1 MSDHTQGL
9 QRMTKKHRN
18 FTGSIAVLDVG
29 STKISCFIA
38 RLEADGSIRVTGIGH
53 QLSKGIRSGQ
63 VIDTVEA
70 ETSILAA
77 VHTAEQMA
85 DETIDNIVVGLVGS
99 GISSR
104 RIAVEL
110 SVAGEG
116 VTERD
121 LAEAQDEG
129 LASLDG
135 DNVEVLHAFP
145 ISYTLDENAN
155 IRDPRGMLGEI
166 LGADLHAITAP
177 VMMVRNMTQCLARC
191 HLNVAEF
198 VASAYVSGLASLEPD
213 EMELGVTFV
222 DMGGGTTNIAVFSG
236 GKCVYADA
244 IPIGGQHVTSD
255 LARGLSTS
263 ISHAERLKTL
273 HGSSVPVSSDD
284 QAMIE
289 VPQLGEED
297 NDDGANLMPRSML
310 VGIIRP
316 RLEEIFEII
325 RSKIEV
331 AGVDAIAGRRVV
343 LSGGASQMIGIRELA
358 TRVLGKQ
365 VRLSKPRVLNGLA
378 DAVSGPAFSTSIG
391 MLEYARRRSL
401 EHQLSSHGRSGS
413 GMPVSLT
420 RLARWF
426 KENF

>member
-1 MSDHTQGL
+1 MA
-9 QRMTKKHRN
+9 KKHRN

-29 STKISCFIA
+29 STKVSCFIA
-38 RLEADGSIRVTGIGH
+38 RLEVDGSIRVTGIGH

-63 VIDTVEA
+63 VVDTVEA
-70 ETSILAA
+70 ETSILSA

-85 DETIDNIVVGLVGS
+85 DETIENVVVSLAGAGV
-99 GISSR
+99 SSR
-104 RIAVEL
+104 RITVEL
-110 SVAGEG
+110 TVPGEG

-121 LAEAQDEG
+121 LVDVQEEG
-129 LASLDG
+129 LASLADEG
-135 DNVEVLHAFP
+135 VEVLHSFP
-145 ISYTLDENAN
+145 ISYTLDENKN
-155 IRDPRGMLGEI
+155 IRDPRGMLGER
-166 LGADLHAITAP
+166 LGADLHAITVP
-177 VMMVRNMTQCLARC
+177 SMMVRNMTKCLARC

-198 VASAYVSGLASLEPD
+198 IASAYVSGLAALEPD

-222 DMGGGTTNIAVFSG
+222 DMGGGTTNIAVFAG
-236 GKCVYADA
+236 GKCLYADA
-244 IPIGGQHVTSD
+244 IPIGGSHVTSD

-273 HGSSVPVSSDD
+273 HGSAVPIASDD

-297 NDDGANLMPRSML
+297 SPDGINLMPRSML

-331 AGVDAIAGRRVV
+331 AGLDAVAGRRVV
-343 LSGGASQMIGIRELA
+343 LTGGASQLIGIRELA

-401 EHQLSSHGRSGS
+401 EHQPSALSSRGTL
-413 GMPVSLT
+413 MPVSLS

-426 KENF
+426 RENF

>member
-1 MSDHTQGL
+1 MA
-9 QRMTKKHRN
+9 KKHRN

-29 STKISCFIA
+29 STKVSCFIA
-38 RLEADGSIRVTGIGH
+38 RLEVDGSIRVTGIGH

-70 ETSILAA
+70 ETSILSA

-85 DETIDNIVVGLVGS
+85 EETIENVVVSLAGA

-104 RIAVEL
+104 RITVEL
-110 SVAGEG
+110 TVPGEG

-121 LAEAQDEG
+121 LADVQEEG
-129 LASLDG
+129 LASLANEG
-135 DNVEVLHAFP
+135 VEVLHSFP
-145 ISYTLDENAN
+145 IGYTLDDVKN
-155 IRDPRGMLGEI
+155 IRDPRGMLGER

-177 VMMVRNMTQCLARC
+177 AMMVRNMTQCLARC

-198 VASAYVSGLASLEPD
+198 IASAYVSGLASLEPD

-244 IPIGGQHVTSD
+244 IPIGGSHVTSD
-255 LARGLSTS
+255 LARGLSTT
-263 ISHAERLKTL
+263 INHAERLKTL
-273 HGSSVPVSSDD
+273 HGSAVPIASDD
-284 QAMIE
+284 QAMLD

-297 NDDGANLMPRSML
+297 NGDNSNLMPRSML

-331 AGVDAIAGRRVV
+331 AGLDSVAGRRVV
-343 LSGGASQMIGIRELA
+343 LTGGASQLIGVRELA

-365 VRLSKPRVLNGLA
+365 VRLSKPRVLSGLA
-378 DAVSGPAFSTSIG
+378 DAVSGPAFSNSIG
-391 MLEYARRRSL
+391 MLEYARRRTL
-401 EHQLSSHGRSGS
+401 EHQSALSSRGS
-413 GMPVSLT
+413 IMPVSLS

-426 KENF
+426 RENF

>member
-1 MSDHTQGL
+1 MA
-9 QRMTKKHRN
+9 KKHRN

-63 VIDTVEA
+63 VVDTVEA
-70 ETSILAA
+70 ETSILSA

-85 DETIDNIVVGLVGS
+85 GETIENVVVGLAGA

-104 RIAVEL
+104 RVSVEL
-110 SVAGEG
+110 TVPGEG

-121 LAEAQDEG
+121 LAEVLEEG
-129 LASLDG
+129 TNSIANEG
-135 DNVEVLHAFP
+135 VEVLHSFP
-145 ISYTLDENAN
+145 ISYTLDDTKN
-155 IRDPRGMLGEI
+155 IRDPRGMLGER
-166 LGADLHAITAP
+166 LGAELHAIIAP

-198 VASAYVSGLASLEPD
+198 ISSAYVSGLAALEPD

-222 DMGGGTTNIAVFSG
+222 DMGGGTTNLAVFAA
-236 GKCVYADA
+236 GKCLYADA
-244 IPIGGQHVTSD
+244 IPIGGSHVTGD

-273 HGSSVPVSSDD
+273 HGSAVPIASDD
-284 QAMIE
+284 QAMID

-297 NDDGANLMPRSML
+297 NADNSNLMPRSML

-325 RSKIEV
+325 RSKVEV
-331 AGVDAIAGRRVV
+331 AGLDAVAGRRVV
-343 LSGGASQMIGIRELA
+343 ITGGASQLMGVRELA

-365 VRLSKPRVLNGLA
+365 IRLSKPRVLSGLA
-378 DAVSGPAFSTSIG
+378 DAVSGPAFSASIG

-401 EHQLSSHGRSGS
+401 EHHTSALSSRGGI
-413 GMPVSLT
+413 MPVSLS
-420 RLARWF
+420 RIGRWF
-426 KENF
+426 RENF

>member
-1 MSDHTQGL
+1 M
-9 QRMTKKHRN
+9 
-18 FTGSIAVLDVG
+18 LDVG
-29 STKISCFIA
+29 STKVSCFIA
-38 RLEADGSIRVTGIGH
+38 RLEEDGNIRVTGIGH

-63 VIDTVEA
+63 VVDTVEA
-70 ETSILAA
+70 ETSILSA

-85 DETIDNIVVGLVGS
+85 DETIENVVVSLAGA
-99 GISSR
+99 GIMSR
-104 RIAVEL
+104 RVTVEL
-110 SVAGEG
+110 TVPGEG

-121 LAEAQDEG
+121 LADVQEEG
-129 LASLDG
+129 LASLTSDA
-135 DNVEVLHAFP
+135 VEVLHSFP
-145 ISYTLDENAN
+145 ISYTLDDNKN
-155 IRDPRGMLGEI
+155 IRDPRGMLGET

-177 VMMVRNMTQCLARC
+177 VMMVRNMTKCLGRC

-198 VASAYVSGLASLEPD
+198 IASAYVSGLASLEPD

-222 DMGGGTTNIAVFSG
+222 DMGGGTTNLAVFSG

-244 IPIGGQHVTSD
+244 IPIGGTHVTSD

-263 ISHAERLKTL
+263 LSHAERLKTL
-273 HGSSVPVSSDD
+273 HGSAVPIASDD

-297 NDDGANLMPRSML
+297 SGDAPNLMPRSML

-331 AGVDAIAGRRVV
+331 AGLDAVAGRRVV
-343 LSGGASQMIGIRELA
+343 LTGGASQLIGIRELA

-378 DAVSGPAFSTSIG
+378 EAVSGPAFSTSIG

-401 EHQLSSHGRSGS
+401 EHHSSLLSSRNTL
-413 GMPVSLT
+413 MPVSLS

-426 KENF
+426 RENF